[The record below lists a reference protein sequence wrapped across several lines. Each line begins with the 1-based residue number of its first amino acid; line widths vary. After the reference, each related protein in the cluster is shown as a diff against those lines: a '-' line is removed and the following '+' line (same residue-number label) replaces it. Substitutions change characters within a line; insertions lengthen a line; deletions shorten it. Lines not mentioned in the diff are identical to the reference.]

1 MINMFSMYWRVR
13 GIVLLRWLLVWCPHY
28 YTLLGT
34 FWYVVTAAYPA
45 QIYPFACADRAAD
58 AGALNLLQVSFRVIL
73 DHMEMILR
81 DLRLFWDYNVNN
93 TLKYFEDWSY
103 HLSICIINS
112 TLKRLLCFSC
122 HYGVF
127 FWWIIPWCF
136 FCRPLLNFITVGHRM
151 TSRSWDVAVDHWQRP
166 LMAP

>member
-1 MINMFSMYWRVR
+1 MVTPRLLLSHFWVQFSMYWRVR

-81 DLRLFWDYNVNN
+81 DLRLFWDYDMLTIRWN
-93 TLKYFEDWSY
+93 TLKIEVIIYPYVSSIQLWRDFFVSLATMVYFFDGSF
-103 HLSICIINS
+103 H
-112 TLKRLLCFSC
+112 
-122 HYGVF
+122 GVF
-127 FWWIIPWCF
+127 F
-136 FCRPLLNFITVGHRM
+136 VGHC
-151 TSRSWDVAVDHWQRP
+151 
-166 LMAP
+166 